1 LAVAFAA
8 APAAAAAAFPTPAF
22 LCLRRSLQA
31 PYDSLILQVVAY
43 CFSFFAAGTMFYLWW
58 RLDSYDR
65 QRVWPLYGWFSS
77 LMMCGSCV
85 GVLTWLAKT
94 LSLVQNLNA
103 SDILQDIA
111 QSNSSDMR
119 VQRKVDLLFAE
130 SANWNAVFS
139 VTYSV
144 RMCGRVIADND
155 KNDYYVKDGV

>member
-1 LAVAFAA
+1 MLQSHLAEQIAA
-8 APAAAAAAFPTPAF
+8 NCVSALVGGA
-22 LCLRRSLQA
+22 
-31 PYDSLILQVVAY
+31 
-43 CFSFFAAGTMFYLWW
+43 MFYLWW

-65 QRVWPLYGWFSS
+65 QRVWRLYGWFSS

-103 SDILQDIA
+103 SDILQDSVL
-111 QSNSSDMR
+111 SNSSNLR

-155 KNDYYVKDGV
+155 TSDDYVKDEV